1 MVTNV
6 SPHQGSQLAP
16 PVGSG
21 VTRTFS
27 RPIKGQEM
35 TRVDQWEDSQL
46 ADFMLMCHEP
56 SHRINHPFIRSWTG
70 GMPSWRH
77 IWGHGKH
84 PDHTQDLMNILDL
97 IFPLYVVFNE
107 TGFQW
112 ISFYPRSRFFGLN
125 KIESASSILSLQRV
139 EWMTKLCRMTSLFHG
154 KL

>member
-16 PVGSG
+16 PVSSG

-77 IWGHGKH
+77 IMRTQQTSRPHSRPNEH
-84 PDHTQDLMNILDL
+84 PWFDLS
-97 IFPLYVVFNE
+97 PLVFNE